1 MALCGKLDVIR
12 AALTSYTEQSRHC
25 DRHNND
31 CVSYSEEKLGCKW
44 VAKLLANATAS
55 RLMQFKY
62 CTQSHQLMRGMII
75 ELG

>member
-1 MALCGKLDVIR
+1 MWKAGCNTNSTNILYR
-12 AALTSYTEQSRHC
+12 TE
-25 DRHNND
+25 HNND
-31 CVSYSEEKLGCKW
+31 CVSYSEEKLRCKW

>member
-1 MALCGKLDVIR
+1 MWKAGCNKSSTNILYRK
-12 AALTSYTEQSRHC
+12 SRHC